1 MPSGLSIPVGTTF
14 RENTIRSFNEF
25 EYFTGVTSLAGNAF
39 YNTASVNTFVSI
51 VLPSNISS
59 FGNGAFYRMAALQK
73 INIPSKVTNLA
84 NYVFSGCTGLRII
97 LCYPSSPPTIQGYTF
112 QSVSGIFYV
121 PDESVDAYKAANRWS
136 SFASRI
142 HPLSE
147 YTG

>member
-1 MPSGLSIPVGTTF
+1 MGTVF
-14 RENTIRSFNEF
+14 QNNTLIRSFNEF

-39 YNTASVNTFVSI
+39 YNTTTNTTFTSI
-51 VLPSNISS
+51 VLPPNIKSI
-59 FGNGAFYRMAALQK
+59 GNGAFYRLAALQK
-73 INIPSKVTNLA
+73 INIPSKVTTFA
-84 NYVFSGCTGLRII
+84 NYVFTGCTGLQII
-97 LCYPSSPPTIQGYTF
+97 LCYPSTPPTIQAYTF
-112 QSVSGIFYV
+112 QNVSGIFYV